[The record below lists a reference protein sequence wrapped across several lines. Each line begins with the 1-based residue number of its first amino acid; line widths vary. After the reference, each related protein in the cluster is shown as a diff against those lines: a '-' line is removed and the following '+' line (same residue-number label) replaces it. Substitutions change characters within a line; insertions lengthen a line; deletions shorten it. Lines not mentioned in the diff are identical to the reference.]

1 MAAAEAVGVVVIV
14 VLAVVTVVMFV
25 VSVAATILVAGAVR
39 AEQRQRKP
47 AFHADSRT
55 TRLARWL
62 LFVSDLSPA
71 RSAADPDPEE
81 RPAWYERAG
90 GPSRR

>member
-14 VLAVVTVVMFV
+14 VLAVVAVVAFV
-25 VSVAATILVAGAVR
+25 ASVAATVLVAGAVR
-39 AEQRQRKP
+39 AEERQRKP
-47 AFHADSRT
+47 AFHTDGRGA
-55 TRLARWL
+55 RLARWL

-71 RSAADPDPEE
+71 SSAADPDPEE
-81 RPAWYERAG
+81 KPAWYERAG